1 MYAKFLHTLKVTN
14 PLYMDPKSDLI
25 IAKLSENPRVWRFFI
40 VLQLTCRL
48 TMTEH
53 QNKQS
58 LTQGLSLLLMTKVP
72 KSKKSPPLSHFKAYL
87 EARVPAGLPAVGMGF
102 WDQHGGY
109 HEGDDEGREVCPLHD
124 VVCSVFFLL
133 RVFAIW

>member
-1 MYAKFLHTLKVTN
+1 MAK
-14 PLYMDPKSDLI
+14 I
-25 IAKLSENPRVWRFFI
+25 
-40 VLQLTCRL
+40 
-48 TMTEH
+48 
-53 QNKQS
+53 
-58 LTQGLSLLLMTKVP
+58 P